1 MSFLKNYKVSVKATV
16 VKEKLSQVVVHHLRA
31 PGTNSTIAHAS
42 IDGFE
47 LAVATSPCVDP
58 RNFSDAIG
66 VTYSTE
72 KVLRLAEDKL
82 WEIEGM
88 GLYWLLMNRTETD
101 EEFFDKYKDRFV
113 FTPIEQGITYKDASE
128 SILK

>member
-1 MSFLKNYKVSVKATV
+1 MSFLKNYKVSVKADV
-16 VKEKLSQVVVHHLRA
+16 IKAKLEQVHINYMRP
-31 PGTNSTIAHAS
+31 PGTNTIVAHAA

-47 LAVATSPCVDP
+47 LALTTSPCVDP
-58 RNFSDAIG
+58 RNFNEAIG
-66 VTYSTE
+66 VNYSTE
-72 KVLRLAEDKL
+72 KVRRLAEDKL

-101 EEFFDKYKDRFV
+101 EEFFDKYKDRFI
-113 FTPIEQGITYKDASE
+113 FTPVEQGTTYKDASE